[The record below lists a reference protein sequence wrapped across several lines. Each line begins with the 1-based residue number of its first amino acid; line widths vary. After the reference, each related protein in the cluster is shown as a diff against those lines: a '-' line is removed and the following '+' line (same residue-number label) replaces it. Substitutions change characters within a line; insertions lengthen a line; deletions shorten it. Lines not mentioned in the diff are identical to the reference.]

1 MANKPQSVTTD
12 DDLTTLSPGL
22 SKEGQRL
29 IKCPV
34 CGLTGIA
41 RVYVD
46 NSGIVIH
53 GFQTFSHFK
62 LISEYCPLST
72 SQAALLVPGRSVPP
86 RARLLLDH
94 LGALPSETP
103 KLMGEG
109 GVS

>member
-46 NSGIVIH
+46 NSGIIIH
-53 GFQTFSHFK
+53 GFKTFSHFK
-62 LISEYCPLST
+62 IISEYCLLST
-72 SQAALLVPGRSVPP
+72 SQAALLVPQRYVRP
-86 RARLLLDH
+86 RVQVVIDH
-94 LGALPSETP
+94 PAALPSETP

>member
-46 NSGIVIH
+46 NSGIIIH

-62 LISEYCPLST
+62 LISEYCLLT
-72 SQAALLVPGRSVPP
+72 SQEAALLVVENYVRP
-86 RARLLLDH
+86 RARVLLDH
-94 LGALPSETP
+94 PAALPSETP

>member
-22 SKEGQRL
+22 TKEGQRL

-46 NSGIVIH
+46 DSGIIIH

-62 LISEYCPLST
+62 LISEYCLLT
-72 SQAALLVPGRSVPP
+72 TGQAALLVPGRSVP
-86 RARLLLDH
+86 RRVRVLVDH
-94 LGALPSETP
+94 PAALPSETP